1 MIQKKHSGM
10 ARKWKKLAAIGR
22 KRIYFTRS
30 NAEGCSSLTLA
41 DEGCFVIYSIDR
53 RRFMI
58 PLVYLSSHIFQKL
71 LEMSEEEYGLSR
83 SGPIVM
89 PCDSVLLEN
98 ILTLIERGVSNSS
111 EKTLL
116 DALSSSCN
124 IQQSAVPLC

>member
-1 MIQKKHSGM
+1 MS
-10 ARKWKKLAAIGR
+10 RKWKKLVAIGR

-30 NAEGCSSLTLA
+30 NAEGCNSPTLA

-71 LEMSEEEYGLSR
+71 LEMSEEEYGLS
-83 SGPIVM
+83 SSVPIVM

-98 ILTLIERGVSNSS
+98 VLTLIQRGASNSS
-111 EKTLL
+111 EEALL
-116 DALSSSCN
+116 NALSSSCN
-124 IQQSAVPLC
+124 IQQMAVPVC